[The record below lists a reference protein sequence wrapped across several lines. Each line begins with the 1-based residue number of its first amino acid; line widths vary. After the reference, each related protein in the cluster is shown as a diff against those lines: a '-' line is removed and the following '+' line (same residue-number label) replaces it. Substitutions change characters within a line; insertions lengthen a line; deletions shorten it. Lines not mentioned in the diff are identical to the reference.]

1 MSGNA
6 RTISTAVI
14 LILLAIGASMAI
26 SISIIRAESRR
37 QLERSAEGERERISS
52 ELKNQV
58 DLVCSMVQQGYSQ
71 ATQFS
76 YQQQVYGRVL
86 QGVLAVIMDDIN
98 RKIEQVSSG
107 TMTLQEAQR
116 RVISTIRQLRFGS
129 EDDYVWI
136 QTEDQPFPKM
146 ILHPLR
152 PDLDGSVRDSPAFDC
167 ARNRADNLFVA
178 AAEVAS
184 SGGGFLD
191 YLWER
196 HLPSGVRLPNL
207 PKISYV
213 QRVPQWKWVLG
224 SGVFVDEAFRDAIA
238 RLKTQVGALRYDNG
252 NGFFFV
258 HDLRGSVLVHPSSDL
273 VGRKSSDNPRATFL
287 PGGLGIA
294 GSAAGAGYFEFDLPG
309 KKNGA
314 ETHLGYARL
323 FEPLGWV
330 IGTSCNIENLQKN
343 LQWQDDESRKA
354 IGKLFFWNILTLLF
368 LVTITIRMMR
378 ITAASDIEASGMS
391 EPPAAPIAEKSAEA
405 SSEPAEEKVVDAIEP
420 SAQAVLEALRL
431 AREISQ
437 DRSTDQLRVLNEIRT
452 AIEKLADRRDPEGK
466 EQPHHGKK
474 S

>member
-14 LILLAIGASMAI
+14 LILLAIGVSVAI
-26 SISIIRAESRR
+26 SVTIIQAEARR
-37 QLERSAEGERERISS
+37 QLERSAEDERERIAS

-58 DLVCSMVQQGYSQ
+58 DLVCSMVEQGYSQ

-76 YQQQVYGRVL
+76 YQKQVYGRVL
-86 QGVLAVIMDDIN
+86 QGVLAVIMDDIH

-152 PDLDGSVRDSPAFDC
+152 PDLDGSVLDSPAFDC

-184 SGGGFLD
+184 TGGGFLD

-196 HLPSGVRLPNL
+196 HLPNGARLPNL

-213 QRVPQWKWVLG
+213 QRVPEWKWVLG
-224 SGVFVDEAFRDAIA
+224 SGVFVDEAVRDAIV
-238 RLKTQVGALRYDNG
+238 RLKTQIGALRYDNG
-252 NGFFFV
+252 NGAFFV
-258 HDLRGSVLVHPSSDL
+258 HDLRGVVLVHPSADL
-273 VGRKSSDNPRATFL
+273 VGRKAADNPRATFL
-287 PGGLGIA
+287 PDSLGAA
-294 GSAAGAGYFEFDLPG
+294 GSATRAGYFEFALPEG
-309 KKNGA
+309 KTGK
-314 ETHLGYARL
+314 EMHLGYARL

-330 IGTSCNIENLQKN
+330 IGTSCKIENLRKN

-354 IGKLFFWNILTLLF
+354 IGKLFFWNVLTLLI
-368 LVTITIRMMR
+368 LVAITIRMMR
-378 ITAASDIEASGMS
+378 ISAASDSQ
-391 EPPAAPIAEKSAEA
+391 PPVENAPSAAPEAENSEEV
-405 SSEPAEEKVVDAIEP
+405 SPEPAGDKAGEDAGP

-437 DRSTDQLRVLNEIRT
+437 DRSSEQLRVLNDIHK
-452 AIEKLADRRDPEGK
+452 AIEKLADRRDSEGK

-474 S
+474 A

>member
-1 MSGNA
+1 MSGNT
-6 RTISTAVI
+6 RTVSTAII

-37 QLERSAEGERERISS
+37 QLERSAEDERERIAS

-58 DLVCSMVQQGYSQ
+58 GLVCSMVQQGYSQ

-98 RKIEQVSSG
+98 REIEQVSSG
-107 TMTLQEAQR
+107 TMTLSEAQR
-116 RVISTIRQLRFGS
+116 RVIATIRQLRFGS
-129 EDDYVWI
+129 EDNYVWI

-146 ILHPLR
+146 VLHPLR
-152 PDLDGSVRDSPAFDC
+152 PDLDGSVLDSPAFDC

-196 HLPSGVRLPNL
+196 HLPNGVRLPNL

-213 QRVPQWKWVLG
+213 QRVPQWNWVLG
-224 SGVFVDEAFRDAIA
+224 SGVFVDEAVRDAIA
-238 RLKTQVGALRYDNG
+238 RLKAQVGALRYDNG
-252 NGFFFV
+252 NGYFFV
-258 HDLRGSVLVHPSSDL
+258 HDIRGVVLVHPVADL
-273 VGRKSSDNPRATFL
+273 VGRKSADNPRATFL
-287 PGGLGIA
+287 PGGLDIA
-294 GSAAGAGYFEFDLPG
+294 KSASGAGYFEFDLPG
-309 KKNGA
+309 KKNNT
-314 ETHLGYARL
+314 ETHLGYAQL

-330 IGTSCNIENLQKN
+330 IGTSCNIDSKKKN
-343 LQWQDDESRKA
+343 LQWKDDESSKA
-354 IGKLFFWNILTLLF
+354 IGKLVVWNLLPLLF
-368 LVTITIRMMR
+368 LVVITIRMMR
-378 ITAASDIEASGMS
+378 IA
-391 EPPAAPIAEKSAEA
+391 AAPVPLPPGTNDPATAPEAKKCDDLSAK
-405 SSEPAEEKVVDAIEP
+405 PAGDATGDAAEP

-431 AREISQ
+431 AREISR
-437 DRSTDQLRVLNEIRT
+437 DRSSDQLRVLNDIRT
-452 AIEKLADRRDPEGK
+452 AIEKLADRRDSDGK

>member
-26 SISIIRAESRR
+26 SISIVRAESRR
-37 QLERSAEGERERISS
+37 QLEHSAEDERERIAS

-152 PDLDGSVRDSPAFDC
+152 PDLDGSVLDSPAFDC

-196 HLPSGVRLPNL
+196 HLPNGVRLPNL

-213 QRVPQWKWVLG
+213 QRVPEWNWVLG
-224 SGVFVDEAFRDAIA
+224 SGVFVDGAVRDAIT
-238 RLKTQVGALRYDNG
+238 RLKSQVGALRYDNG

-258 HDLRGSVLVHPSSDL
+258 HDIRGVVLVHPVADL

-294 GSAAGAGYFEFDLPG
+294 GSAAGAGYFEFDHQG
-309 KKNGA
+309 TKNGL

-323 FEPLGWV
+323 FEPLGWI

-343 LQWQDDESRKA
+343 LQWKADESRKA
-354 IGKLFFWNILTLLF
+354 VGRLVFWNFLALLF
-368 LVTITIRMMR
+368 LVAITIRMMR
-378 ITAASDIEASGMS
+378 ITAS
-391 EPPAAPIAEKSAEA
+391 EPTTAPEAEKTDDAPA
-405 SSEPAEEKVVDAIEP
+405 EPAGEKAGDAAEP

-437 DRSTDQLRVLNEIRT
+437 ERSSDHLRVLTDIRT
-452 AIEKLADRRDPEGK
+452 AIEKLAVRHDSDGK